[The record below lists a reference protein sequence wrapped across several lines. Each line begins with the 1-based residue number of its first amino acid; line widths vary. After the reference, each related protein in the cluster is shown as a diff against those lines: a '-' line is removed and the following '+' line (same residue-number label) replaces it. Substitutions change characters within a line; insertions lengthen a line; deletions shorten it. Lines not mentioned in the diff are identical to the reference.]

1 MSFADEL
8 RDNSLETQEKISVD
22 HDLAYWCGRLTGA
35 IKAGCRQAAKEG
47 RRSIHGY
54 VYMFTEDGA
63 EKEIFVGML
72 PKLRDQETRTA
83 QADRSV
89 SANPESTLHSQETA
103 YPNETRLYQGFIIP
117 GDVSV
122 LQRMEKSMGQELE
135 NLGFTDYRVQKVML
149 MDVYII
155 RRSGQTTYL
164 TGLKTRTAPEPVYT
178 LHFSISW

>member
-8 RDNSLETQEKISVD
+8 RDNSLEAQEKLSVD

-54 VYMFTEDGA
+54 VYMFTEDGV

-72 PKLRDQETRTA
+72 PKLRDQENRTVHPERPGESEREGA
-83 QADRSV
+83 SRSREAV
-89 SANPESTLHSQETA
+89 
-103 YPNETRLYQGFIIP
+103 YPGETRLYQGFIIP

-122 LQRMEKSMGQELE
+122 LQKMEKIMGQELE
-135 NLGFTDYRVQKVML
+135 KLGFTDYRVQKVML
-149 MDVYII
+149 MDVYVI
-155 RRSGQTTYL
+155 RKQGQYSLL
-164 TGLKTRTAPEPVYT
+164 TGMKTRTAPDPVYT